1 VPPFERIAVSD
12 NDGMSRCDKPMPVE
26 LGFIMMRRA
35 TMPEK
40 DVRLRDRQPWK
51 AAYEKDYACL
61 EK

>member
-1 VPPFERIAVSD
+1 
-12 NDGMSRCDKPMPVE
+12 MTRCEKPTPIE